1 MLRPLISAM
10 LVSAAFPSLAC
21 EGVQITKDTLVGG
34 TVCAPE
40 SPQRIVTLDPFYSLL
55 MAAELDLPV
64 IGTAL
69 SGDSLPEQVD
79 GVWNTAPEV
88 VGQMT
93 SPNLEA
99 ILALKPDLII
109 GDAYSQAEIMEQLS
123 DIAPTALVD
132 TADWKDYLRTVASVA
147 GADGAADKK
156 LADYEATVARTAAE
170 LPEGATAS
178 FLRIVPGGFQVYV
191 AGPSAYA
198 PMAVLTELGIAR
210 PPFETATDDTVL
222 KRPTME
228 GLLELQGDVMIYT
241 IGGAHH
247 DGDAKALEDEVTSH
261 PIWQALPSVQ
271 AGRAHRVEPTH
282 WMGFGGL
289 DSAYEIIADVR
300 EIYGLPE

>member
-1 MLRPLISAM
+1 MIRPALAAVFTFAASA
-10 LVSAAFPSLAC
+10 SIAC
-21 EGVQITKDTLVGG
+21 DGLEVTQETLVGG
-34 TVCAPE
+34 TICAPSE
-40 SPQRIVTLDPFYSLL
+40 PQRIVTLDPYYSLL

-69 SGDSLPEQVD
+69 SGDSLPSQVE
-79 GVWNTAPEV
+79 GVWDTDPEL

-93 SPNLEA
+93 SPDLEA

-123 DIAPTALVD
+123 EIAPTALVD
-132 TADWKDYLRTVASVA
+132 TADWKTYLRTVASVA
-147 GADGAADKK
+147 GADSTADEK
-156 LADYEATVARTAAE
+156 LAAYQTAVAETAAA
-170 LPEGATAS
+170 LPEGATVS

-198 PMAVLTELGIAR
+198 PMAVLTELGIER
-210 PPFETATDDTVL
+210 PPFETVSDDTVL

-247 DGDAKALEDEVTSH
+247 DGDAKALEDEVTSN
-261 PIWQALPSVQ
+261 PIWQALPSVK
-271 AGRAHRVEPTH
+271 AGRAYRVEPTH

-289 DSAYEIIADVR
+289 DSAYEIIADIR
-300 EIYGLPE
+300 DIYGLPE